1 MDLVGAIQ
9 RLAAGSLGGHR
20 AALVVATLLIAGCG
34 PSYPPVSGRVTIAG
48 RPAAGVRV
56 LFTPLATGSSVAP
69 GPYAQATTDAECR
82 YSLVTRRGIP
92 GATPGRNLV
101 ELKAAAWN
109 ELEYL
114 RSEAARLRTE
124 AGGGRSP
131 QAARDRAA
139 VEEQIGRLE
148 ASTQT
153 DGIEPTA
160 TAEFLVPA
168 EGHDAADFDLAELA
182 GGTAGGAKP

>member
-1 MDLVGAIQ
+1 VHAVG
-9 RLAAGSLGGHR
+9 
-20 AALVVATLLIAGCG
+20 VVAHQPGGVGLGVVAVVLAIAGCG

-56 LFTPLATGSSVAP
+56 LFTPLATEGNVAP
-69 GPYAQATTDAECR
+69 GPYAEATTDAEGR

-114 RSEAARLRTE
+114 RSDAARLRAE
-124 AGGGRSP
+124 AGG
-131 QAARDRAA
+131 DRKHPAHRERTA
-139 VEEQIGRLE
+139 LDERISQLE
-148 ASTQT
+148 ARVGK
-153 DGIEPTA
+153 DGLEPSA
-160 TAEFLVPA
+160 ASEFLVPA
-168 EGHDAADFDLAELA
+168 EGTTLADFDLAKLASESA
-182 GGTAGGAKP
+182 GGRTP